1 MRRMPAGEFK
11 AKCLAII
18 DEVAN
23 TGEPVLVTKR
33 GKPAAKLVPPDAV
46 TNEKSPESIFGAL
59 RGMIDPS
66 SDLDSLIDPIVPE
79 DEWSHLKEG
88 WSPIPQDTQE

>member
-11 AKCLAII
+11 AKCLAVI
-18 DEVAN
+18 DEVTA

-46 TNEKSPESIFGAL
+46 VKEESPESIFGNL

-66 SDLDSLIDPIVPE
+66 SDLDSLIAPIVPE
-79 DEWSHLKEG
+79 DEWRRLKER
-88 WSPIPQDTQE
+88 WSPVPRDTQE

>member
-1 MRRMPAGEFK
+1 MPAGEFK

-18 DEVAN
+18 DEVTA

-46 TNEKSPESIFGAL
+46 IKEESPESIFGTL

-66 SDLDSLIDPIVPE
+66 SDLDSLIAPIIPE

-88 WSPIPQDTQE
+88 WSPIPRDSQE

>member
-11 AKCLAII
+11 AKCLAVI
-18 DEVAN
+18 DEVSA

-46 TNEKSPESIFGAL
+46 VNEDRPESIFGAL
-59 RGMIDPS
+59 SGMIDPS
-66 SDLDSLIDPIVPE
+66 SDLDSLAAPIVPE
-79 DEWSHLKEG
+79 DEWNRLKDG
-88 WSPIPQDTQE
+88 WSPVLQDSQE